1 MTESET
7 RSPSAEAD
15 EAEAAIDAATTTV
28 AEQPAT
34 GRPEA
39 EAEAEAQAPDR
50 LAEALERLDDRLE
63 ESQRL
68 LARQSEIATALHAEN
83 QRLKEGELLRAQL
96 PLVRDMIRV
105 QDLLGQMLDAA
116 VESTAAADL
125 ELARDSIL
133 DALARN
139 GIESAP
145 IVAGDAFDARVQRI
159 VGVVAVGDPAADRT
173 VAEVVK
179 AGFTWDQA
187 TTIRAAEVRVYKYAP
202 VSQPER
208 ETPGQPGPDAEPD
221 PAAQP
226 AGAEAQ
232 P

>member
-7 RSPSAEAD
+7 PAPSAEV
-15 EAEAAIDAATTTV
+15 EETAAAADAAV
-28 AEQPAT
+28 ATAVESPAT
-34 GRPEA
+34 GEPGPEA
-39 EAEAEAQAPDR
+39 EPADSDR

-83 QRLKEGELLRAQL
+83 QRLKAGELLRAQL

-116 VESTAAADL
+116 VESTAASDL

-139 GIESAP
+139 GIEAAQIAS
-145 IVAGDAFDARVQRI
+145 GDAFDARLQRI
-159 VGVVAVGDPAADRT
+159 VGVVAVDDPAADRT
-173 VAEVVK
+173 VAEVLKV
-179 AGFTWDQA
+179 GFTWDEA
-187 TTIRAAEVRVYKYAP
+187 TTIRAADVRVYKHAP
-202 VSQPER
+202 VSQPEP
-208 ETPGQPGPDAEPD
+208 EPPGEPGSDADPA
-221 PAAQP
+221 PAAQ
-226 AGAEAQ
+226 AAAAEAQ